1 MHTRI
6 KWVVN
11 MYRLIEWVVKRASI
25 MFMNSFDG
33 NKVLSGPDVTHTTIT
48 KPNGFWC
55 NSEQIER
62 IQQNALASLV
72 QFANSFNLFRKYRGN
87 HLIFIITYIGL
98 LL

>member
-33 NKVLSGPDVTHTTIT
+33 NKVQRGPDVTHTTTT
-48 KPNGFWC
+48 KPKGFRC

-62 IQQNALASLV
+62 IQQNAPASLV
-72 QFANSFNLFRKYRGN
+72 QFTNSFNLFQKYRGN